1 MKFVIQGYLPGL
13 NEYTKACRGNAYGA
27 NTLKKNTERI
37 IALYARQAR
46 LKPFTKPVKIKI
58 NWYEKNNR
66 RDIDNVVFAKKFILD
81 ALVKMHILIDDSRKY
96 VKDIIDHVET
106 DTTNPRIEVEI
117 LEVEG

>member
-1 MKFVIQGYLPGL
+1 MKFTIQGSLPGL

-46 LKPFTKPVKIKI
+46 LKPFTKPVKIQI
-58 NWYEKNNR
+58 NWHEKNNK

-81 ALVKMHILIDDSRKY
+81 ALVKMHVLIDDSRKY

-106 DTTNPRIEVEI
+106 DAANPRIEVEI

>member
-1 MKFVIQGYLPGL
+1 MKFTIQGSLPGL

-46 LKPFTKPVKIKI
+46 LKPFTKPVKIQI
-58 NWYEKNNR
+58 NWHEKNNR
-66 RDIDNVVFAKKFILD
+66 RDVDNVVFAKKFILD
-81 ALVKMHILIDDSRKY
+81 ALVKMHVLIDDSRRY

-106 DTTNPRIEVEI
+106 DAANPRIEVEI